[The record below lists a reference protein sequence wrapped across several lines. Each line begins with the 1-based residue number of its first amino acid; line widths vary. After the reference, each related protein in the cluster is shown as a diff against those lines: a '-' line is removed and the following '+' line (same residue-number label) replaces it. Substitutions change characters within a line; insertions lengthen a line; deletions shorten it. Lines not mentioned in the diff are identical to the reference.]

1 MSVNSPSDCRD
12 ARRLPEVRG
21 EFGLVQRWSISTV
34 QGCREARATARA
46 RRVRRSPLGEI
57 LFVRGSIR
65 VHPIGTSL
73 WQGRSDMSDQSPN
86 PNVDAADPVARLR
99 AEIEQ
104 TLERIRTL
112 PDDAAAITSSEELL
126 RLIAWTHRC
135 AEELLAAARADADD
149 LVRRAEQESSA
160 ILRDTKNA
168 AAGLHADGLEYL
180 RSRLAALEAELTA
193 DSISWRDRRAMPQGP
208 EVQRPH

>member
-1 MSVNSPSDCRD
+1 
-12 ARRLPEVRG
+12 
-21 EFGLVQRWSISTV
+21 
-34 QGCREARATARA
+34 
-46 RRVRRSPLGEI
+46 
-57 LFVRGSIR
+57 
-65 VHPIGTSL
+65 
-73 WQGRSDMSDQSPN
+73 MSDQSPN

-168 AAGLHADGLEYL
+168 AAGLHADGLEY
-180 RSRLAALEAELTA
+180 
-193 DSISWRDRRAMPQGP
+193 
-208 EVQRPH
+208 